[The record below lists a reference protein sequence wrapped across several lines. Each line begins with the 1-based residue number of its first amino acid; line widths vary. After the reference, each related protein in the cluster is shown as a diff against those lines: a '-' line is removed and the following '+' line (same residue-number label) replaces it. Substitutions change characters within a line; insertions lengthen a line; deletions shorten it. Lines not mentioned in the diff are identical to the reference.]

1 MSVPNGKRLNE
12 LTATEIVKGVSAG
25 SLTCEAVVRA
35 CLEHIA
41 EREPSVAAWTHL
53 AADKAIEAAK
63 EMDRTG
69 RRGPLAGVPFGVK
82 DIIDTADMPT
92 EWGSPIHK
100 GRQAGRDAACVALSR
115 KAGGIL
121 LGKTVTSEFANTTPG
136 KSRNPRDVT
145 RTPGG
150 SSNGSAAAV
159 GADMVPLAIGTQTTG
174 STIRPSSFC
183 GIVGYRPTYGIHRLG
198 GTMEASGSVDTLG
211 ICARSIEDVALYSDV
226 LMGVEPQPVVE
237 VTTAPRIA
245 FCRTHIWSEVDPAT
259 QKLVEGAAE
268 QLAKAGARV
277 TELELPKEFEGLTE
291 AHRWIT
297 GFEFARTY
305 TWELE
310 NHREEISQALRDQR
324 IADGLACPP
333 DRYIRSLK
341 LAESCRVRMDAIW
354 DDYDVIMHPS
364 ATAEAP
370 VGWDHLRGANLYKM
384 WTVLHVPA
392 LSLPVFTGPNGMPI
406 GLQFFGKRYE
416 DRKLFANGAWAWR
429 ELS

>member
-1 MSVPNGKRLNE
+1 MSVPNNKRLNE
-12 LTATEIVKGVSAG
+12 LTATEIVKGVRAG
-25 SLTCEAVVRA
+25 SFTCEAVVRA
-35 CLEHIA
+35 CLDQITEL
-41 EREPSVAAWTHL
+41 EPSVAAWTYL
-53 AADKAIEAAK
+53 APDKAIETAR
-63 EMDRTG
+63 EMDRKG
-69 RRGPLAGVPFGVK
+69 HNGPLVGVPFGVK

-92 EWGSPIHK
+92 EWGTPIHR

-121 LGKTVTSEFANTTPG
+121 LGKAVTSEFANTTPG

-159 GADMVPLAIGTQTTG
+159 GANMVPLAIGTQTTG

-211 ICARSIEDVALYSDV
+211 ICARSVEDVALYSDV
-226 LMGVEPQPVVE
+226 LMGIEPRPFAE
-237 VTTAPRIA
+237 VTSPPRIA
-245 FCRTHIWSEVDPAT
+245 FCRTHIWNEVDPAT
-259 QKLVEGAAE
+259 QKLVEDAAE

-310 NHREEISQALRDQR
+310 HHREEISQALRDQR

-333 DRYIRSLK
+333 ERYIESLK
-341 LAESCRVRMDAIW
+341 LAEACRVRMDAIW
-354 DDYDVIMHPS
+354 EDYDVIMHPA

-406 GLQFFGKRYE
+406 GLQFFAKRYE
-416 DRKLFANGAWAWR
+416 DRKLFANAEWAWR
-429 ELS
+429 KLT